1 MKQHI
6 AFVAVVVRDYDEAK
20 EYYTSVLGFLTRF
33 FWVPK
38 TWRGIS
44 WNSKRRKLWHSGT
57 VWGFVR
63 ESLGLV
69 TTQKVI

>member
-33 FWVPK
+33 F
-38 TWRGIS
+38 
-44 WNSKRRKLWHSGT
+44 
-57 VWGFVR
+57 
-63 ESLGLV
+63 
-69 TTQKVI
+69 